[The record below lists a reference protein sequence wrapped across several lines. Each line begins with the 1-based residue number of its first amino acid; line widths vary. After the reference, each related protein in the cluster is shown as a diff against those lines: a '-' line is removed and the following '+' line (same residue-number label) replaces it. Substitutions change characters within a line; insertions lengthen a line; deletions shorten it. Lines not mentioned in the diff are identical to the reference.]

1 MRGYLLCKG
10 GFLVLNNPGYFF
22 FHFSVVVVV
31 EVVVEEEV
39 AEAAAAVD
47 DEILTMIEDMIE
59 AMTDTKIT
67 ITGTG
72 NVLIWDV

>member
-1 MRGYLLCKG
+1 M
-10 GFLVLNNPGYFF
+10 
-22 FHFSVVVVV
+22 
-31 EVVVEEEV
+31 EEEV
-39 AEAAAAVD
+39 AEAAAAAVD

-59 AMTDTKIT
+59 AMTDTKIM

>member
-1 MRGYLLCKG
+1 M
-10 GFLVLNNPGYFF
+10 
-22 FHFSVVVVV
+22 VV